1 MPSSAATT
9 IDSMPIVLYC
19 RARYASAPSWMALE
33 IFCISGVPR
42 AREST
47 QRARNTAKIR
57 ASALAP
63 MTTVRSDDCVC
74 VMMRGKWECGSAG
87 RSGLDGEW
95 ALDAAPEVEHG
106 NPDQHQHEAGDG
118 LGPRGG
124 GQEQQHHHAAAQQD
138 VQQRQRRIT
147 DRAVGPVEIGT
158 LGAEDEQP
166 RGGED
171 VEQQRGEDDVVEE
184 LVVRPR

>member
-9 IDSMPIVLYC
+9 SDSTPIVLYC
-19 RARYASAPSWMALE
+19 RARYASAPCWMALE

-42 AREST
+42 PRDRT

-95 ALDAAPEVEHG
+95 ALDAAPEVEHRD
-106 NPDQHQHEAGDG
+106 PDQHQHEAGYR

-124 GQEQQHHHAAAQQD
+124 GEEQQHHHAAAQQD
-138 VQQRQRRIT
+138 VQQRQHR
-147 DRAVGPVEIGT
+147 VPHGPVRSVQVRAPD
-158 LGAEDEQP
+158 AEDEQP

-171 VEQQRGEDDVVEE
+171 VEQQRREDDV
-184 LVVRPR
+184 